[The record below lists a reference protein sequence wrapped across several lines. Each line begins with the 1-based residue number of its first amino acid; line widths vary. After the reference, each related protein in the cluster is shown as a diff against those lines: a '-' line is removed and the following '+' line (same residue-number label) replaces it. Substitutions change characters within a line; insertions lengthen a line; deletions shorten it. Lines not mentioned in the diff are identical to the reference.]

1 MTAFVKGSSNISYV
15 ACQHFVRQKIDLMDN
30 KMNTFKTEFKEL
42 FLYLFT
48 EISLTVAFKVHI
60 VMVNL
65 KQHKK
70 TKFVSLFPFS
80 QQH

>member
-1 MTAFVKGSSNISYV
+1 
-15 ACQHFVRQKIDLMDN
+15 MDN

-70 TKFVSLFPFS
+70 TKFVSLFSFS